1 MITLQHNFQSKAHSL
16 MGLFFKVNKMSNLM
30 GNIERESLID
40 PVRYEVNQY
49 CGDAFEFFVELF
61 LALHPCDNR
70 IGVYEYEPIQEF
82 DNGVDGIGI
91 NIQKQ
96 KCVVQI
102 KFRTNVLSQLTATQD
117 HLSNMFSDGMLAHNV
132 VADNRNAHIYR
143 HFVFTTGD
151 VLHFYT
157 DQEMFK
163 NKVRCF
169 GFQDFRNLL
178 DNNIIFWDKC
188 REIAREIDA
197 KYKRHAFN

>member
-1 MITLQHNFQSKAHSL
+1 MTVLQHNFQTKAHSL
-16 MGLFFKVNKMSNLM
+16 MGLFYKVNKMSALM
-30 GNIERESLID
+30 RNIETEALKD
-40 PVRYEVNQY
+40 PIRYEANLY
-49 CGDAFEFFVELF
+49 AGDAFEFFVELF
-61 LALHPCDNR
+61 LQLHPCDNR
-70 IGVYEYEPIQEF
+70 VGVYEYVPVQEF
-82 DNGVDGIGI
+82 DNGVDGIGV

-117 HLSNMFSDGMLAHNV
+117 HLANMFSDGMLAHNV
-132 VADNRNAHIYR
+132 ISDNKNAHIYR
-143 HFVFTTGD
+143 HFVFTTADG
-151 VLHFYT
+151 LHFYT

-178 DNNIIFWDKC
+178 DNNTIFWDKC

-197 KYKRHAFN
+197 LHKRHAF